1 MALLKFKR
9 SAVPAKVPSIAD
21 LDLGE
26 LAINTYDGKVY
37 TKKDDGTQAIVEI
50 GGGGGTGT
58 VTSVA
63 ASGGTTGLT
72 FTGSPITTSGT
83 LTLGGTLAVANGGTG
98 ATSLTSGYLVKGNGI
113 SAVSASVV
121 YDDGTNVGIGIIPS
135 SARLEVDGTTASPLI
150 LSRDGG
156 TDANTSIRWKQ
167 ATTSWYTGVNASNTF
182 AMRYNN
188 PDLTLSSFAI
198 TSAGNVGINTTTPNA
213 NLGAYTGMSIAG
225 SNAGLQ
231 LQGSSFSSVLFGDA
245 ANVGIGSLV
254 YDHSVD
260 ALRTFVNNTERMRI
274 DASGNVGIGTTA
286 PNANLEISGSTEQ
299 TVQITSAL
307 NGSAVTPRASK
318 LSFRS
323 GTARV
328 ETARISSFNRFT
340 NFNGGNL
347 EFATADTSN
356 VLQTRAVI
364 DSSGNVGIGSTS
376 PTNISGYTSLKINN
390 ATNGAILDLAQGDT
404 YRGRLVGTAA
414 AFAIETNTGLPIVF
428 SPTGVERGRFDT
440 SGNFLIGTTAT
451 INAAKMLVQFTS
463 ANNGLYLDETSNTS
477 GTQYMRFSQSGTVS
491 GSITRVGTTA
501 AVAYNTSSDVRLK
514 HDIVDAPEA
523 SSLIDAIQ
531 VRSFKWNSDNSEQ
544 RYGFIAQELITVAPE
559 AVSQPADPDQMMGV
573 DYSKLVPMLVKEL
586 QSLRARVAE
595 LEGNQA

>member
-121 YDDGTNVGIGIIPS
+121 YDDGTNVGVGSPTPLSKLFVVGNISAYNSDSSGATGIQIRGSAVNAIPAAQIQSYMATGDATIGTNGDLLIAPRTTANCSVRFIT
-135 SARLEVDGTTASPLI
+135 GTTPA
-150 LSRDGG
+150 
-156 TDANTSIRWKQ
+156 
-167 ATTSWYTGVNASNTF
+167 
-182 AMRYNN
+182 
-188 PDLTLSSFAI
+188 
-198 TSAGNVGINTTTPNA
+198 
-213 NLGAYTGMSIAG
+213 
-225 SNAGLQ
+225 
-231 LQGSSFSSVLFGDA
+231 
-245 ANVGIGSLV
+245 
-254 YDHSVD
+254 
-260 ALRTFVNNTERMRI
+260 ERMRI